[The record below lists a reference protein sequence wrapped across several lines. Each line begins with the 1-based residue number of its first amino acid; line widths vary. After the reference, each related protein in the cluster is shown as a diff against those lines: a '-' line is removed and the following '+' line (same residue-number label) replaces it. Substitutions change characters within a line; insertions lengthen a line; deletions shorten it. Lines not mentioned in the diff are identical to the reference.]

1 MASAKQFLTR
11 RLKLKVNSAKSAV
24 ARPSARKFLGFSFTS
39 ETASHRAAGAGPVHQ
54 PGAGA
59 DPAHAGREPGPS
71 HRSAVGLSDGLAG
84 LFRVLSDR
92 LGLAR
97 PGRMGTAAVALSGL
111 GAMALRAAALPRLAS
126 TRDQHA
132 AGGHYGGRST
142 RPWPMAAQPA
152 PRSPGRL
159 ANHLLRRPW
168 PANPGAGRL
177 MMPPPNRRVWTRMH
191 GRGRGEAARLPPIP
205 IEHQ

>member
-132 AGGHYGGRST
+132 AGGHNGGRST
-142 RPWPMAAQPA
+142 RPWPMRLSRHPALQAALPTTFFAAHGLPTLAPA
-152 PRSPGRL
+152 AS
-159 ANHLLRRPW
+159 
-168 PANPGAGRL
+168 
-177 MMPPPNRRVWTRMH
+177 
-191 GRGRGEAARLPPIP
+191 
-205 IEHQ
+205 